1 MPSDSR
7 RSERS
12 SRDDQRRRGTPQE
25 RPGKRSAPDDRNS
38 SHSTRH
44 DYDTPPST
52 RRSGGELGGRPGFPP
67 PPKFSG
73 APIPESELLED
84 QPKKKFT
91 GRCRLFVGNLS
102 TEFKEQDLKELFLPY
117 GEISECYISGKG
129 FAFLRLD
136 TRAHAEAAKEALDTK
151 MVKGR
156 QIRVRFA
163 VHGAAIKV
171 KELSPAVSNEL
182 LYLTFSAF
190 GDVERAVHIVD
201 EKGRPTGEG
210 IIEFERKLSAQDAV
224 TQIRE
229 RVFLVSAN
237 SRPLQAEFLE
247 PKDEDD
253 GLSEKMISKTHQL
266 VKEREV
272 GPRFATMN
280 SFEYMYGR
288 RWKELYEYENK
299 RRLELEAELR
309 EQRRNL
315 DADMELAYE
324 DYKADMLR
332 EELQRRQEELER
344 LEAAR
349 RQREERR
356 HQFIGGPGGGEDG
369 WRPPQHDGPL
379 GRQPPPPIPFGG
391 GPPNRPP
398 PGMNGHG
405 QQSLGPE
412 VRKLLQ
418 NLDPVMMNNSLNRGQ
433 NQRGPPMPPGAGLP
447 FPPPPINVLDRKGGA
462 PSGGPLDRKQQSPA
476 NMNLLDRNP
485 PAGPNP
491 LANFMM
497 GGMPRMSPPGGQHG
511 GMRIPPPPSSLLG
524 PAPMD
529 FVVGEKRA
537 RR

>member
-1 MPSDSR
+1 M
-7 RSERS
+7 
-12 SRDDQRRRGTPQE
+12 
-25 RPGKRSAPDDRNS
+25 
-38 SHSTRH
+38 
-44 DYDTPPST
+44 
-52 RRSGGELGGRPGFPP
+52 
-67 PPKFSG
+67 
-73 APIPESELLED
+73 I
-84 QPKKKFT
+84 
-91 GRCRLFVGNLS
+91 
-102 TEFKEQDLKELFLPY
+102 
-117 GEISECYISGKG
+117 
-129 FAFLRLD
+129 
-136 TRAHAEAAKEALDTK
+136 
-151 MVKGR
+151 KGR

-182 LYLTFSAF
+182 LYLTFSSF

-210 IIEFERKLSAQDAV
+210 IIEVFLFETLLRNVFQFERKMSAQDAV
-224 TQIRE
+224 SQIRE
-229 RVFLVSAN
+229 RVFLVSAYVLPIIDYLKNFRN

-253 GLSEKMISKTHQL
+253 GLSEKMIQKTHQL

-299 RRLELEAELR
+299 RRVELEAELR

-344 LEAAR
+344 LDAAR

-356 HQFIGGPGGGEDG
+356 QHFIGGPGSGEDG
-369 WRPPQHDGPL
+369 WRPTPRDGPL
-379 GRQPPPPIPFGG
+379 GRQPPPPIPFAGV
-391 GPPNRPP
+391 PQNRP
-398 PGMNGHG
+398 PGMNGQHG
-405 QQSLGPE
+405 QQNLGPE

-418 NLDPVMMNNSLNRGQ
+418 NLDPAMMNNSLGRGQ
-433 NQRGPPMPPGAGLP
+433 NQRGPPLPPSGGMP
-447 FPPPPINVLDRKGGA
+447 FPPPPLNVLDRKEA
-462 PSGGPLDRKQQSPA
+462 PSGGMNLLDRKPSPA
-476 NMNLLDRNP
+476 SMNLLDRNP
-485 PAGPNP
+485 SVSGSGPNP
-491 LANFMM
+491 LATFVM
-497 GGMPRMSPPGGQHG
+497 GGMPRMSPPGGHG
-511 GMRIPPPPSSLLG
+511 VMRIPAPPSSLLG

-529 FVVGEKRA
+529 FVGEKRV